1 MIDFKGFMDA
11 NGLNQKDLASF
22 FGVSKSYISQ
32 VVNGKAV
39 LAPQKLSKLMENE
52 MGWDL
57 SMIDPSENVEDA
69 LGDAGI
75 PLIPY
80 DAFAGYGVMEYQD
93 LAIEDYYHV
102 REFQSADFLL
112 RIKGDSMAPKYNGG
126 DLIACKKV
134 TDVTFWQWHRIYA
147 ICTKNQGILIKRVEQ
162 GANGKAITCV
172 SENDHYAPFELNYD
186 EIISVALVMGG
197 ISLE

>member
-1 MIDFKGFMDA
+1 M
-11 NGLNQKDLASF
+11 
-22 FGVSKSYISQ
+22 
-32 VVNGKAV
+32 
-39 LAPQKLSKLMENE
+39 
-52 MGWDL
+52 
-57 SMIDPSENVEDA
+57 
-69 LGDAGI
+69 
-75 PLIPY
+75 
-80 DAFAGYGVMEYQD
+80 
-93 LAIEDYYHV
+93 

-126 DLIACKKV
+126 DLIACKRV

-162 GANGKAITCV
+162 SANGKAITCV